1 MRRDKATCPV
11 VPSVLVNP
19 ASARPVPRGT
29 AGWPGRTDACTPAT
43 DSSKNKYGRIYR
55 DAGADR
61 PRAGRGRP
69 GGEHAQGCPV
79 PREPET
85 SHPRANRVSR
95 RRKRASPGI
104 YTYLA
109 NFDILIMLESKRRT

>member
-1 MRRDKATCPV
+1 MNETRREA
-11 VPSVLVNP
+11 LAAQAP
-19 ASARPVPRGT
+19 AHLRDLSAP
-29 AGWPGRTDACTPAT
+29 
-43 DSSKNKYGRIYR
+43 SKNKYGRIYR

-61 PRAGRGRP
+61 PRAACRGRP

-85 SHPRANRVSR
+85 SHPRANRASR

-109 NFDILIMLESKRRT
+109 NFDILIMLESKRRTWKSRKSS